1 MQRASAGRERAQG
14 SAGLPGSRRSLR
26 GPLAGLPGRSRPS
39 PRLGASASRICDA
52 LTARKPA
59 SSESLAAQTREG
71 LQGNG
76 EYINSS
82 WKYQEL
88 HAEDCSHHVPH
99 GWKTTERPYP
109 PPSFSL
115 KKNVVTNNEDASK
128 SRRNKSPL
136 PPLASLHIGKLPTRA
151 PPKATLWI
159 TSYVRSK

>member
-115 KKNVVTNNEDASK
+115 KIMWSQTMKTLANPEEINPLCHLLYPFTLENSLPVHLQ
-128 SRRNKSPL
+128 RPRCGSP
-136 PPLASLHIGKLPTRA
+136 HM
-151 PPKATLWI
+151 
-159 TSYVRSK
+159 